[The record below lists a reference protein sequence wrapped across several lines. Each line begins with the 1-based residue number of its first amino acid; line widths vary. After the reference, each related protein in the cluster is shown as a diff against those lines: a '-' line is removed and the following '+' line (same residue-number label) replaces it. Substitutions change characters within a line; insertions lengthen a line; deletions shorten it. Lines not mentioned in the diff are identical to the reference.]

1 MPTKYLALVLMLAG
15 ATLTAGC
22 TGGNEDLT
30 DYIAATKALPPKTRI
45 DPLPQVQP
53 YERFKY
59 EVKAMREP
67 FTPYSAA
74 SGGGNGGVRPDANRR
89 REFLERYPL
98 DTLSMVGTIER
109 AGNSYG
115 LIRDPEGLI
124 HQVQVGEHMG
134 QNDGRIVT
142 VSQSEVALIEIVSD
156 GMGGF
161 LERPAAV
168 ALSE

>member
-1 MPTKYLALVLMLAG
+1 MQRKYLALVLLCLSVGLMG
-15 ATLTAGC
+15 GC
-22 TGGNEDLT
+22 TGDNEDLR
-30 DYIAATKALPPKTRI
+30 DYINATLAKKGGRI
-45 DPLPQVQP
+45 EPLPQIQP

-59 EVKAMREP
+59 EAMSMRGP

-74 SGGGNGGVRPDANRR
+74 SNGGSGIRPDANRR

-98 DTLSMVGTIER
+98 DTLDMVGTIER
-109 AGNSYG
+109 NGASYG

-124 HQVQVGEHMG
+124 HQVLVGEHMG
-134 QNDGRIVT
+134 QNDGRIVSI
-142 VSQSEVALIEIVSD
+142 SQSEVALIEIVSD

>member
-1 MPTKYLALVLMLAG
+1 MRTKHLAFALLLATVG
-15 ATLTAGC
+15 FAGGC
-22 TGGNEDLT
+22 GGNNEELMAE
-30 DYIAATKALPPKTRI
+30 IEAVKERPGGRI
-45 DPLPQVQP
+45 DPLPQIQP
-53 YERFKY
+53 QERFIY
-59 EVKAMREP
+59 EAENLRQP
-67 FTPYSAA
+67 FSPYSASDA
-74 SGGGNGGVRPDANRR
+74 SGKDGVRPDVTRR

-109 AGNSYG
+109 GGQSYG
-115 LIRDPEGLI
+115 LIRDPDGLI
-124 HQVQVGEHMG
+124 HQVQPGNHLG

-142 VSQSEVALIEIVSD
+142 VSQSEVALIEIISD

>member
-1 MPTKYLALVLMLAG
+1 MQQKHLALVLFLCAG
-15 ATLTAGC
+15 LIAGC
-22 TGGNEDLT
+22 SGGNDDLKE
-30 DYIAATKALPPKTRI
+30 YIAKVKATPPKERI
-45 DPLPQVQP
+45 EPLPQIQP
-53 YERFKY
+53 YDRFVY
-59 EVKAMREP
+59 EAEVLRDP

-74 SGGGNGGVRPDANRR
+74 SGSGKDGIRPDTSRR

-98 DTLSMVGTIER
+98 DTLDMVGTIAR
-109 AGNSYG
+109 DGSSYG

-124 HQVQVGEHMG
+124 HQVQVGGHMG
-134 QNDGRIVT
+134 QSDGRIVS

-168 ALSE
+168 ALSQ

>member
-1 MPTKYLALVLMLAG
+1 MQHKYLALVLLLC
-15 ATLTAGC
+15 TSLVAGC
-22 TGGNEDLT
+22 SGGNEDLHA
-30 DYIAATKALPPKTRI
+30 YIKMVRERPPKTRI
-45 DPLPQVQP
+45 EPLPQIQP
-53 YERFKY
+53 YDRFIY
-59 EVKAMREP
+59 EAASLRDP

-74 SGGGNGGVRPDANRR
+74 SSSGGAGVRPDSSRR

-98 DTLSMVGTIER
+98 DTLGMVGSIER
-109 AGNSYG
+109 QGNNYG

-124 HQVQVGEHMG
+124 HQVQVGGHMG
-134 QNDGRIVT
+134 QSDGRIVS

-168 ALSE
+168 ALSQ

>member
-1 MPTKYLALVLMLAG
+1 MRTKHLAFALLLATVGLAG
-15 ATLTAGC
+15 GC
-22 TGGNEDLT
+22 GGNNEDLMAE
-30 DYIAATKALPPKTRI
+30 IEAVKARPGGRI
-45 DPLPQVQP
+45 DPLPQIQP
-53 YERFKY
+53 QERFIY
-59 EVKAMREP
+59 EAENLRPP
-67 FTPYSAA
+67 FSPYSAA
-74 SGGGNGGVRPDANRR
+74 DATGKGDVRPDANRR

-109 AGNSYG
+109 GGQSYG
-115 LIRDPEGLI
+115 LIRDPDGLI
-124 HQVQVGEHMG
+124 HQVQVGNHLG

-142 VSQSEVALIEIVSD
+142 VSQSEVALIEIISD

>member
-1 MPTKYLALVLMLAG
+1 MRTKYLAFALLLATVG
-15 ATLTAGC
+15 FAGGC
-22 TGGNEDLT
+22 GGNYDDLKEE
-30 DYIAATKALPPKTRI
+30 IEKVKARPGGRI
-45 DPLPQVQP
+45 DPLPQIQP
-53 YERFKY
+53 QERFIY
-59 EVKAMREP
+59 EAEKLRPP
-67 FTPYSAA
+67 FSPYSAA
-74 SGGGNGGVRPDANRR
+74 DASGKGGVRPDANRR

-109 AGNSYG
+109 GGQSYG
-115 LIRDPEGLI
+115 LIRDPDGLI
-124 HQVQVGEHMG
+124 HQVQVGNHLG

-142 VSQSEVALIEIVSD
+142 VSQSEVALIEIISD